1 MSSSSFDL
9 QEYRNKNLQKKQKAN
24 DNLQIISSSE
34 SEVKQQDEPNNRQYL
49 KKENTLFS
57 SLNSN
62 GISTEKR

>member
-34 SEVKQQDEPNNRQYL
+34 SEVKQQEEPNNRQYL

-62 GISTEKR
+62 GIPTEKR

>member
-34 SEVKQQDEPNNRQYL
+34 SEVKQ
-49 KKENTLFS
+49 
-57 SLNSN
+57 
-62 GISTEKR
+62 

>member
-34 SEVKQQDEPNNRQYL
+34 SEVKQQEEPNNRQYL
-49 KKENTLFS
+49 KKENSLFS